1 MKHVPRAWR
10 ESPFE
15 MKQRDHGRWVVLER
29 GTGKL
34 LLDNASKGETQALA
48 AAPDKAA

>member
-1 MKHVPRAWR
+1 
-10 ESPFE
+10 

-34 LLDNASKGETQALA
+34 LLDNASKGEAEAFAQAPA
-48 AAPDKAA
+48 KAA